1 MPAETPPAENAPAD
15 ARYARHAALAKI
27 GPEGQNKLAGST
39 VLVVGCGSL
48 GSAQAGLLARA
59 GIGRLLLADRD
70 IVEAYNLPTQI
81 LYDEQDALERLP
93 KAEAAA
99 RRLRAVNSG
108 ISIEPL
114 ITDVTAANAEGLVGR
129 ADLVL
134 DGTDNFETRYLI
146 NDAAVRTGKPW
157 IYGGVLGTD
166 GMVMSVRPGIGPCLR
181 CLYEDPPEL
190 GALPTCNA
198 FGVLNT
204 AATWVAALQVTEA
217 IKILTCAE
225 PDGFK
230 LYNLDIWRGSVTAV
244 SAERR
249 AGCACCGQRRFEFL
263 DSKRNR
269 P

>member
-1 MPAETPPAENAPAD
+1 MPAEITPPENAPAD

-27 GPEGQNKLAGST
+27 GREGQNKLAGST
-39 VLVVGCGSL
+39 VLVAGCGSL
-48 GSAQAGLLARA
+48 GCAQAGLLARA

-70 IVEAYNLPTQI
+70 IVERYNLPTQM
-81 LYDEQDALERLP
+81 LYDEQDVRERLP

-99 RRLRAVNSG
+99 RRLRAINSEIG
-108 ISIEPL
+108 IEP
-114 ITDVTAANAEGLVGR
+114 IIADVTVSNVENILGP

-146 NDAAVRTGKPW
+146 NDAAVRAGKPW

-166 GMVMSVRPGIGPCLR
+166 GMVLAVRPGLGPCLR
-181 CLYEDPPEL
+181 CLFEDPPDT

-204 AATWVAALQVTEA
+204 AVTWVAALQVTEA
-217 IKILTCAE
+217 IKILTGAE

-230 LYNLDIWRGSVTAV
+230 LHTLDIWRGSATA
-244 SAERR
+244 AYAKRR
-249 AGCACCGQRRFEFL
+249 ADCACCGPG
-263 DSKRNR
+263 N
-269 P
+269 